1 MRRCTVVIK
10 STLCWEIALR
20 KFKVIFRKRPIPG
33 LCYNI
38 CKKQNKH
45 LDILI
50 SLAYQNIWYS
60 KKRLEY

>member
-1 MRRCTVVIK
+1 MHRCTVVIK

-20 KFKVIFRKRPIPG
+20 KFQVIFRKRPIPG

-50 SLAYQNIWYS
+50 SLVYQIYGTL